1 MTRPA
6 YRMDIAKLSRMRERI
21 SFHGSPHL
29 NPRSS
34 IPMCRTHG
42 LKVWEAGFWKLLNSD
57 HGATMIMGLLLRSC
71 SARVSQERERL
82 LLGIIS
88 NILRYQVNIL
98 SPLTVKIS
106 SLAIDNLSD
115 ISDPARANI
124 GVSYIYGDHLNQKH
138 QDPTG
143 IMGGLLK
150 QLVAGLPDI
159 PEEVT
164 QAFREAKGRLEG
176 QDSLLPTIL
185 NLFPSV
191 IGSFGQVFMFID
203 ALDEFSAD
211 TRFKL
216 FRSLLQVTQ
225 DSPKT
230 RLFLTGRS
238 HIRPE
243 LDEYLAKPTV
253 SVTTQPTPDDIE
265 MFSRWKLDQDLVL
278 DHMDDDLR
286 LEVTAQIHKLPKM

>member
-1 MTRPA
+1 MNVFS
-6 YRMDIAKLSRMRERI
+6 L
-21 SFHGSPHL
+21 L
-29 NPRSS
+29 
-34 IPMCRTHG
+34 THG
-42 LKVWEAGFWKLLNSD
+42 
-57 HGATMIMGLLLRSC
+57 
-71 SARVSQERERL
+71 
-82 LLGIIS
+82 
-88 NILRYQVNIL
+88 
-98 SPLTVKIS
+98 IS

-115 ISDPARANI
+115 ISDPARAKI
-124 GVSYIYGDHLNQKH
+124 GVSYIYNDYRNQKY
-138 QDPTG
+138 QDPAG

-164 QAFREAKGRLEG
+164 QAFQEAKESLEG

-191 IGSFGQVFMFID
+191 IASFSQVFMFID
-203 ALDEFSAD
+203 AWDEFSAD

-216 FRSLLQVTQ
+216 FHSLRQVTQ
-225 DSPKT
+225 GSPKT
-230 RLFLTGRS
+230 RLLLTGRS

-253 SVTTQPTPDDIE
+253 SVTIQPTPDDIE
-265 MFSRWKLDQDLVL
+265 MFSKWKLDQDLVP

-286 LEVTAQIHKLPKM
+286 SEIMAQIHKLPKM

>member
-1 MTRPA
+1 MNVFSLLTR
-6 YRMDIAKLSRMRERI
+6 
-21 SFHGSPHL
+21 G
-29 NPRSS
+29 
-34 IPMCRTHG
+34 
-42 LKVWEAGFWKLLNSD
+42 
-57 HGATMIMGLLLRSC
+57 
-71 SARVSQERERL
+71 
-82 LLGIIS
+82 
-88 NILRYQVNIL
+88 
-98 SPLTVKIS
+98 IS

-115 ISDPARANI
+115 ISDSARAKV
-124 GVSYIYGDHLNQKH
+124 GVSYIYNDYRNQNY
-138 QDPTG
+138 QDPAG

-164 QAFREAKGRLEG
+164 QAFQEAKECLEG

-191 IGSFGQVFMFID
+191 IASFDQVFMFID
-203 ALDEFSAD
+203 AWDEFSAD

-216 FRSLLQVTQ
+216 FHSLRQVTQ
-225 DSPKT
+225 GSPKT
-230 RLFLTGRS
+230 RLLLTGRS

-253 SVTTQPTPDDIE
+253 SVTIQPTPDDIK
-265 MFSRWKLDQDLVL
+265 MFSKWKLDQDLVP

-286 LEVTAQIHKLPKM
+286 SEIMAQIHKLPKM

>member
-6 YRMDIAKLSRMRERI
+6 CRMNIEKLSRMRERI
-21 SFHGSPHL
+21 SFCGSPHL

-34 IPMCRTHG
+34 IPMCPAHG
-42 LKVWEAGFWKLLNSD
+42 LKVWEAGFWKHLNSD
-57 HGATMIMGLLLRSC
+57 HGAMMVVGLLLRSC
-71 SARVSQERERL
+71 SARVSQAQERL

-88 NILRYQVNIL
+88 NIPRCQVNIL
-98 SPLTVKIS
+98 SPLTGKIS

-124 GVSYIYGDHLNQKH
+124 GVSYIYSNYLNQKY
-138 QDPTG
+138 QDPTD

-150 QLVAGLPDI
+150 QLLARLPDI

-164 QAFREAKGRLEG
+164 HAFQEAREYLKG
-176 QDSLLPTIL
+176 QDSLLPIIL

-191 IGSFGQVFMFID
+191 IASFGQVFMFID

-216 FRSLLQVTQ
+216 FRSLLRVTQ

-253 SVTTQPTPDDIE
+253 SVTIQPTPDDIE
-265 MFSRWKLDQDLVL
+265 MLSRWKLDQDLAL